1 MVKQLNLNTGV
12 KDNMPNKKMSPGQM
26 KAMTGK
32 TTSKR
37 KGVIRLIGGVAGL
50 TAGSLVKAFKKAKEN
65 KPTGRLNLDD
75 ISRAMKPM
83 KPSQPLKPLKPM
95 KKKKD

>member
-1 MVKQLNLNTGV
+1 
-12 KDNMPNKKMSPGQM
+12 MPNKKMSPGEM

-32 TTSKR
+32 TTKR
-37 KGVIRLIGGVAGL
+37 KGVIQLVGGVAGL

-83 KPSQPLKPLKPM
+83 KPSKPSKPLKPM
-95 KKKKD
+95 KKD